1 MNSLHIAWLMIRR
14 TLGRKMG
21 FITFLLLPCL
31 VVTGAVALLGVS
43 RVHGRSFPMS
53 TRIQG

>member
-31 VVTGAVALLGVS
+31 VVTGAVALLEAS
-43 RVHGRSFPMS
+43 RLHVLLFPM
-53 TRIQG
+53 